1 MLSYIFIYYML
12 LNEVRAFT
20 FDKRNNFL
28 KKSTPLYLF
37 KDAFK
42 NDPKYIN
49 TNKKNNVDKPQVLVN
64 FNNKKE
70 VQVPVGINI
79 EQVAKIANVNIP
91 FNCRNGKC
99 GTCQIL
105 INNKKVAK
113 ACQTKT
119 YGSKMNITTK

>member
-1 MLSYIFIYYML
+1 MLF
-12 LNEVRAFT
+12 NDVCAFT
-20 FDKRNNFL
+20 FNNSNKFF
-28 KKSTPLYLF
+28 KKSTSLYFF